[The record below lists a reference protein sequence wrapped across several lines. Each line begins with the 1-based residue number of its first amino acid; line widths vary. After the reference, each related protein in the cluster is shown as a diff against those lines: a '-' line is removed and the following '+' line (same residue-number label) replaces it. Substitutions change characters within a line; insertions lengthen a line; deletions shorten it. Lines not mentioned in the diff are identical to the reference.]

1 MFGIILQRC
10 TKQAECQIA
19 LSYITYLTVW
29 WNDLQFSFS
38 YSSYRITV
46 SAMCFMDFSRFPLD
60 TQNCSLELESCKC
73 KLPKEWVPVVWTH
86 HHIFAVNK
94 QTLNMWTF
102 WYRLNMFIQNS
113 LSVGWLVFLVRMM
126 MANCLT
132 DEKIKE
138 SRKKCY
144 IFCIFCSFH
153 NDFKG
158 TAP

>member
-1 MFGIILQRC
+1 MGYLDRRWWHLFGIILERC

-73 KLPKEWVPVVWTH
+73 NLPMEWVPVVWTH
-86 HHIFAVNK
+86 HHILAVNIL
-94 QTLNMWTF
+94 TSMWTF
-102 WYRLNMFIQNS
+102 WYKLNMFIQKS
-113 LSVGWLVFLVRMM
+113 LSVGWLLGLLGKNDDGKLSCRWEDKRV
-126 MANCLT
+126 
-132 DEKIKE
+132 
-138 SRKKCY
+138 KK
-144 IFCIFCSFH
+144 
-153 NDFKG
+153 KMLW
-158 TAP
+158 